1 MNRFVTATAG
11 LALFGLMA
19 AGPATEA
26 KADGGAI
33 AIGVGAYLVVDALVG
48 RHCHRDEWPL
58 NLIGKLA
65 DEIHGHPGCHEHG
78 HDHHRHHYHGHHRH
92 HGHDHDHHK

>member
-1 MNRFVTATAG
+1 MKRIATATAG

-33 AIGVGAYLVVDALVG
+33 AIGVGAYLLVDALVG
-48 RHCHRDEWPL
+48 DRCHREEWPF
-58 NLIGKLA
+58 NMVGKLA
-65 DEIHGHPGCHEHG
+65 DELHGRPGCYWHDG
-78 HDHHRHHYHGHHRH
+78 HRHYHHRHHHHHHHR
-92 HGHDHDHHK
+92 KLR

>member
-1 MNRFVTATAG
+1 MHKLTTAMAG
-11 LALFGLMA
+11 LALFGVMA

-58 NLIGKLA
+58 NLVGKLA
-65 DEIHGHPGCHEHG
+65 DEIHGRRGCHG
-78 HDHHRHHYHGHHRH
+78 HRHYHHRRH
-92 HGHDHDHHK
+92 HHHHKHSK